1 MKIAP
6 ADGGNPDADETETQ
20 QQYAAKLFIKELDD
34 LQPRNVLIMTNL
46 KKWAKPIFEYAD
58 ISYEEVNG
66 SFVEAT
72 TTYKGSN
79 IIVN

>member
-34 LQPRNVLIMTNL
+34 LKPRNFDNDKF
-46 KKWAKPIFEYAD
+46 KKM
-58 ISYEEVNG
+58 G
-66 SFVEAT
+66 
-72 TTYKGSN
+72 
-79 IIVN
+79 